1 MLLEKFLTVWL
12 LLVFDDFRG
21 TFLTDFL
28 KLVIL
33 FFVIGGL
40 KIGRM
45 RLDKMSGAPD
55 VLSSFLLF

>member
-1 MLLEKFLTVWL
+1 MDPP
-12 LLVFDDFRG
+12 VFDDFRG